1 MSDLPPTERRLWA
14 DKFRD
19 AFRGLKDGVRGQSS
33 FFAHFFAAVA
43 AIGVGLTLRVTRLE
57 WCLLVLC
64 IAGVL
69 AAEMFNTAIEVLA
82 RSVNDQDDP
91 NLRQALDIS
100 AAAVLLSAAGSVVVG
115 LILFVPPF
123 AKLLGLW

>member
-1 MSDLPPTERRLWA
+1 MSDMPPTERRLWA

-33 FFAHFFAAVA
+33 FFAHFFAAA
-43 AIGVGLTLRVTRLE
+43 AAVGVGLVLGVSRFE

-64 IAGVL
+64 IFGVL

-82 RSVNDQDDP
+82 RSVSDQTDP
-91 NLRQALDIS
+91 HLRQALDIS
-100 AAAVLLSAAGSVVVG
+100 AAAVLLAAAGSVVVG
-115 LILFVPPF
+115 LLLFVPRF
-123 AKLLGLW
+123 AELVGLW

>member
-123 AKLLGLW
+123 AKLLGL